1 MLWSVYL
8 YFHRENTVFRK
19 CMKWCVINLWTLTE
33 RHEITFRK
41 QLINL
46 LYLNSE
52 NPVIHSYL
60 YNISIYHI
68 AVDKIAKIKFYPVS
82 FA

>member
-1 MLWSVYL
+1 MNIDGKAWNNIPEAVDKLALSA
-8 YFHRENTVFRK
+8 H
-19 CMKWCVINLWTLTE
+19 
-33 RHEITFRK
+33 
-41 QLINL
+41 L
-46 LYLNSE
+46 LFLFNSE

>member
-1 MLWSVYL
+1 MAGTVMS
-8 YFHRENTVFRK
+8 ENKNNNF
-19 CMKWCVINLWTLTE
+19 TE
-33 RHEITFRK
+33 K
-41 QLINL
+41 L
-46 LYLNSE
+46 LFLFNSE

-68 AVDKIAKIKFYPVS
+68 VVDKIAKIKFYPVS